1 MTIGRKRFTFLGEDE
16 ERIRKV
22 AGYVDRKLD
31 EVVREHGIVNTV
43 NALIMALMEVT
54 DEYLNLKEKFGNLVS
69 STDRLLRKIE
79 EV

>member
-54 DEYLNLKEKFGNLVS
+54 DEYLILKEKFGNLVS

>member
-54 DEYLNLKEKFGNLVS
+54 DEYLILKEKFGNLVS
-69 STDRLLRKIE
+69 STGRLLRKIE